1 VALIAAIA
9 AGAAAFAPVGPATG
23 FRVSVTG
30 TDGDDLRDALDGV
43 AAYNPK
49 RGEYLIA
56 YEADDLA
63 TDGETEIFAQR
74 VSTRGTLIGG
84 VIRVSNT
91 GTDGDDTH
99 DATDPTVTYNS
110 KRGEY
115 LVLWEGDGL
124 ATADEDEIFGQRLGA
139 KGGPVGGDFRVSTTG
154 ADGDDTHDASDP
166 DLAYNSK
173 ANQYLAVWDADGQ
186 ANPDEDEIYA
196 QRLGATGA
204 ELGGDFKISTT
215 LPDGDDNLDALD
227 AEVAYN
233 SKLNQYLAVW
243 EADTLGVN
251 SDSEIFAQRLS
262 AGGAELGGDL
272 RVSTTGTDG
281 DTNRDGVDPDVAY
294 NAKRNQYLAVW
305 EADAL
310 TTVDELEI
318 FAQRLS
324 ATGGLVGGHARI
336 STTGIDGE
344 VTHEAF
350 DPRVAYATRQNQFL
364 VVWEGD
370 PLSTDEEYEI
380 SGQRLGSSGRQLD
393 GDIRI
398 SMTGVDGDTGREAFD
413 PALAAGPAQYLTDW
427 DSDGLATEG
436 EFEIF
441 ARRIVAPRCFGKAPT
456 MVGTS
461 GHDVLRGTRRADVI
475 VGLGGPDTLIGRAGN
490 DRLCGGPGPDR
501 LRGGAGRNRL
511 KQ

>member
-9 AGAAAFAPVGPATG
+9 AGAAAFTPVGPATG

-84 VIRVSNT
+84 VI
-91 GTDGDDTH
+91 
-99 DATDPTVTYNS
+99 
-110 KRGEY
+110 
-115 LVLWEGDGL
+115 
-124 ATADEDEIFGQRLGA
+124 
-139 KGGPVGGDFRVSTTG
+139 RVSTTG

-227 AEVAYN
+227 AE
-233 SKLNQYLAVW
+233 
-243 EADTLGVN
+243 
-251 SDSEIFAQRLS
+251 
-262 AGGAELGGDL
+262 
-272 RVSTTGTDG
+272 
-281 DTNRDGVDPDVAY
+281 VAY

-475 VGLGGPDTLIGRAGN
+475 VGLDTLLGRAGN

-511 KQ
+511 RQ